1 MMPRKMINDSCAF
14 APMHSL
20 VLSPSSL
27 LVYPLPPFPSDA
39 LLSPRAYRH
48 ARTASDMSM
57 MSFGVESVDVSPT
70 ASAGVITVGGY
81 RAASPLAVQ
90 TTAQAAAAAAA
101 TARQRRGSAFGIG
114 PKSGLSPLASAVVA
128 RQAAQAASK
137 KETR

>member
-1 MMPRKMINDSCAF
+1 
-14 APMHSL
+14 
-20 VLSPSSL
+20 
-27 LVYPLPPFPSDA
+27 
-39 LLSPRAYRH
+39 
-48 ARTASDMSM
+48 MSM

-81 RAASPLAVQ
+81 RAASPLQ

-101 TARQRRGSAFGIG
+101 TARQRRGSAFGLG